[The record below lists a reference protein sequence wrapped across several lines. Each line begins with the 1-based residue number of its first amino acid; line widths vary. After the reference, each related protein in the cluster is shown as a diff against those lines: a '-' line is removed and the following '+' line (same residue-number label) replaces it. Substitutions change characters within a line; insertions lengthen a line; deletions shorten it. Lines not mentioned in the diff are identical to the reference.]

1 MLHDG
6 GYRHGD
12 PCADVDCGVA
22 GRNRDRCGRGSRV
35 CVCSTGIYGK
45 HFTQYT
51 EEACAK
57 EPMLC
62 CSGFL
67 PARSGPARG
76 G

>member
-1 MLHDG
+1 MLHD
-6 GYRHGD
+6 GD

-22 GRNRDRCGRGSRV
+22 GRDRDRCGRDDSRV
-35 CVCSTGIYGK
+35 CVCSTGAYGK
-45 HFTQYT
+45 RFTQYT
-51 EEACAK
+51 EGACAE
-57 EPMLC
+57 EPVLC